1 MLKTLLIAIALI
13 TVGVAPAVAGEEG
26 FPNPYLTANAG
37 GK

>member
-13 TVGVAPAVAGEEG
+13 TVGVAPVAAGEG
-26 FPNPYLTANAG
+26 FPNPYLVAHG